1 MTLELSRG
9 EVAGKRGEYHK
20 VSLVL
25 ELGTCRYLCSQP
37 AKTRKT
43 QLDLLTPAAAQCNL
57 DTLPST
63 VGPRYSDRADHQRCM
78 AVTHG
83 KELLL

>member
-1 MTLELSRG
+1 MTVFMLPTRQDKES
-9 EVAGKRGEYHK
+9 
-20 VSLVL
+20 
-25 ELGTCRYLCSQP
+25 TQP
-37 AKTRKT
+37 EF
-43 QLDLLTPAAAQCNL
+43 DLLTPAPPTQCNL

-63 VGPRYSDRADHQRCM
+63 VGLRHSDTPDHQRCM